1 MVVREY
7 LRVLT
12 AVRSGAGITEGSEIS
27 VYYDSMIS
35 KLIAYGEDRA
45 EVRSSPLAP
54 KLPPWS
60 PSSPPRRAV
69 LGRRAIGCRTRWTS
83 T

>member
-54 KLPPWS
+54 KQPKAWFP
-60 PSSPPRRAV
+60 
-69 LGRRAIGCRTRWTS
+69 
-83 T
+83 

>member
-1 MVVREY
+1 MREC

-54 KLPPWS
+54 KLP
-60 PSSPPRRAV
+60 A
-69 LGRRAIGCRTRWTS
+69 
-83 T
+83 